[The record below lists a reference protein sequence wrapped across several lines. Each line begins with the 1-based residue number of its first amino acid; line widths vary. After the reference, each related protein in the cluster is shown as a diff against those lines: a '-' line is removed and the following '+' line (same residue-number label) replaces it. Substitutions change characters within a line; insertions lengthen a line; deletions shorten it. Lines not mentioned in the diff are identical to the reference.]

1 MRPHRPRRRPP
12 APSASTADIVAAS
25 PAPGLAAVICTHAR
39 PGYLAACLAGL
50 DAQQGA
56 RCDVIVVDSA
66 SPAADAAQIA
76 RLAARAG
83 ARLVRAD
90 RPGLSHARNLGLAAS
105 GADWTAFLDDDAVP
119 APDWA
124 ARLAEAI
131 ATLPAD
137 AAALGGRILPH
148 WEGPLP
154 GWWPPALRGV
164 LTIVEWEGRGEEG
177 RDLPPGVAVYGANMA
192 FRSAT
197 LRAIGGF
204 PEELGRIG
212 QRLLSGEEVEV
223 LDRLRAR
230 SCRVFYDGRMV
241 VRHSIQRER
250 LRPAWLLSRLHWQG
264 ATDALRDRRRGRAHR
279 APRAAAK
286 LLVQAPLLLV
296 PPRATSLLRAR
307 CGAAYNLGYL
317 RGALQTG

>member
-1 MRPHRPRRRPP
+1 MAARPG
-12 APSASTADIVAAS
+12 
-25 PAPGLAAVICTHAR
+25 PGLAAIICTHAR

-50 DAQQGA
+50 AAQQDG
-56 RCDVIVVDSA
+56 RCEAIVVDSA
-66 SPAADAAQIA
+66 SPGREAAEIA
-76 RLAARAG
+76 RLAAASG
-83 ARLVRAD
+83 ARLVRTD

-105 GADWTAFLDDDAVP
+105 GAAWTAFLDDDAVP
-119 APDWA
+119 AHDWA

-131 ATLPAD
+131 AALPGD

-154 GWWPPALRGV
+154 AWWPPALRGV
-164 LTIVEWEGRGEEG
+164 LTIVEWDGRGEEG

-192 FRSAT
+192 FRTAT
-197 LRAIGGF
+197 LRDIGGF
-204 PEELGRIG
+204 PEDLGRVG
-212 QRLLSGEEVEV
+212 KRLLSGEEVEV

-230 SCRVFYDGRMV
+230 GLRVFYDGRV
-241 VRHSIQRER
+241 TVRHSIQRDR

-279 APRAAAK
+279 APGAAAK
-286 LLVQAPLLLV
+286 LLVQAPLLLL
-296 PPRATSLLRAR
+296 PSHATSLLRAR

-317 RGALQTG
+317 RGALQAG